1 MKHHLAGT
9 QKDVGACKSVSDKLR
24 QEMWDIVVTSKEKRR
39 KEDEDDD
46 DDCENVGFKRKI
58 NDEVG
63 DGSNTFSK
71 KRATNQSTINS
82 MYKKSL
88 REDACLAISRYY
100 FNNAIA
106 FNTARSEEFR
116 IMCDLIAKHG
126 PGFKPPSYHEIRV
139 KYLKQEV
146 ESTERIV
153 NEHRSEWKKTG
164 CTIMSDEDFENKI
177 PIHGVTIPNGRKI
190 TTYIYSRPSLIPLL
204 HHFTDGKDLV
214 RPGMTRFATAYLTLG
229 CLYENKGGLIRMFT
243 SEEWKTNK
251 HSKIKDGKVVEEIVL
266 DKDFW
271 KSIVICLK
279 GALPLIEVLR
289 LVDSDEHPA
298 MGFLYEAMDRAKEK
312 IQAAFQNV
320 KKSYRPLWSVI
331 DLRWNK
337 QLHRP
342 LHAAGYYL
350 NPRMHYS
357 PGFKVDYE
365 VKQGV
370 YDCLRRM
377 VADIEEQARID
388 VQLQDFKKRQKLF
401 GSPLAQKTFDK
412 LSPADWWD
420 SYGDEHPDL
429 QKLAIRVLSLT
440 CSSSGCERNW
450 SAFEMV
456 HTKRRNRM
464 KQKTM
469 NDVVFVMTNSKLAKK
484 KKARRS
490 NPLKLEYL
498 SSDDEW
504 IMEDVGEDPKGD
516 EVAAGNNS
524 TDVPTQNGEEEAA
537 ANVQPEHEEEL
548 DVTNL
553 DEGDEDE
560 DQELEDYDFS
570 IDNYVLDV

>member
-1 MKHHLAGT
+1 
-9 QKDVGACKSVSDKLR
+9 
-24 QEMWDIVVTSKEKRR
+24 
-39 KEDEDDD
+39 
-46 DDCENVGFKRKI
+46 
-58 NDEVG
+58 
-63 DGSNTFSK
+63 
-71 KRATNQSTINS
+71 

-146 ESTERIV
+146 ESTERMV
-153 NEHRSEWKKTG
+153 NEHRSKWKKTG
-164 CTIMSDEDFENKI
+164 CTIMSDGTLLMEKQKRLYWTPCAAHCIDLMLEDFEKKI

-229 CLYENKGGLIRMFT
+229 CLYENNGGLIRMFT

-251 HSKIKDGKVVEEIVL
+251 HSKIKDGKDVEEIVL
-266 DKDFW
+266 DKEFW

-298 MGFLYEAMDRAKEK
+298 MGFLYEAINRAKEK
-312 IQAAFQNV
+312 IQAVFQNV

-365 VKQGV
+365 VK
-370 YDCLRRM
+370 
-377 VADIEEQARID
+377 
-388 VQLQDFKKRQKLF
+388 
-401 GSPLAQKTFDK
+401 
-412 LSPADWWD
+412 
-420 SYGDEHPDL
+420 
-429 QKLAIRVLSLT
+429 
-440 CSSSGCERNW
+440 
-450 SAFEMV
+450 
-456 HTKRRNRM
+456 
-464 KQKTM
+464 
-469 NDVVFVMTNSKLAKK
+469 
-484 KKARRS
+484 
-490 NPLKLEYL
+490 
-498 SSDDEW
+498 
-504 IMEDVGEDPKGD
+504 
-516 EVAAGNNS
+516 
-524 TDVPTQNGEEEAA
+524 
-537 ANVQPEHEEEL
+537 
-548 DVTNL
+548 
-553 DEGDEDE
+553 
-560 DQELEDYDFS
+560 
-570 IDNYVLDV
+570 